1 MQVDDER
8 IVRLRTGDS
17 IRGQV
22 RRLPE
27 PGCPFLMLRLKDGNR
42 AEVRVSTELREQ
54 ITDKSVQVGDHI
66 RVFANSAHDHRLVV
80 RRSAEN
86 QKGR

>member
-27 PGCPFLMLRLKDGNR
+27 PGCPFVLLRLKDGDR
-42 AEVRVSTELREQ
+42 AEVRVSSELREQ
-54 ITDKSVQVGDHI
+54 VARKSVKVGDYI
-66 RVFANSAHDHRLVV
+66 RVFANSAHDHRVQFTKA
-80 RRSAEN
+80 R
-86 QKGR
+86 

>member
-1 MQVDDER
+1 MQVEDER

-27 PGCPFLMLRLKDGNR
+27 SGCPFLMLRLKDGNR
-42 AEVRVSTELREQ
+42 AEVRVSSELRAQ
-54 ITDKSVQVGDHI
+54 IVGKSLKVGDYI
-66 RVFANSAHDHRLVV
+66 RVFANSAHAHRL
-80 RRSAEN
+80 
-86 QKGR
+86 QFTKGR

>member
-1 MQVDDER
+1 VTQVDDER

-17 IRGQV
+17 LRGQV

-27 PGCPFLMLRLKDGNR
+27 PGLPFLLLRLKDGNR

-54 ITDKSVQVGDHI
+54 IADKSVKAGDYI
-66 RVFANSAHDHRLVV
+66 RVFANSAHDHRVQFT
-80 RRSAEN
+80 RAR
-86 QKGR
+86 